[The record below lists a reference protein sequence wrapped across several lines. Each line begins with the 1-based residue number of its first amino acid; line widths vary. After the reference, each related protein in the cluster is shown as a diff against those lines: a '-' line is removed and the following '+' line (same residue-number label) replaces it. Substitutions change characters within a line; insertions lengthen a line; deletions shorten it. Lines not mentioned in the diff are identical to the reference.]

1 MQLTQVHPTQNQMT
15 QLMAYP
21 EDTPLTMLNIIKFKS
36 KTEAGNET
44 GKQAYARY
52 FKNAQEFI
60 KQSGAKLI
68 WKGAVATTVIGDT
81 KNQPDMIF
89 LVEYPSVTHFIKM
102 VSNSEYQRIVND
114 RSIALEYGGLIACQP
129 LK

>member
-1 MQLTQVHPTQNQMT
+1 MQLTQVRPSQEQIT

-21 EDTPLTMLNIIKFKS
+21 KDTPLTMLNIIKFKS

-52 FKNAQEFI
+52 FKNAQKFV

-81 KNQPDMIF
+81 KNEPNMIF
-89 LVEYPSVTHFIKM
+89 LVEYPFSYSFYK
-102 VSNSEYQRIVND
+102 N
-114 RSIALEYGGLIACQP
+114 GF
-129 LK
+129 